1 MAMTTAICASFAFC
15 LIIGTPP
22 NAIVY
27 SSGYLTAKDFLR
39 VGFMMWVAAL
49 LVVLLMA
56 GVYWRLLG
64 FGVLPPF

>member
-1 MAMTTAICASFAFC
+1 MAMATAICASFAFC

-39 VGFMMWVAAL
+39 VGLVLWVAAL

-64 FGVLPPF
+64 FGSLPPF